1 MARRSGGVR
10 QMQPP
15 QRQGRGATKDSRSM
29 RRLGFDNSVGM
40 AIASNAAT
48 AVESEDETAGGRC
61 ASSPEGVRLDA
72 EPKKFTGSGL
82 NSRSEPEHVP
92 MPDSLGVLFLY
103 TLIPCIGLLAGAA
116 YAVATAPPA
125 RLVSA
130 FQHFAAGV
138 VFAAVAV
145 ELLPQL
151 HAHDAPVAMVVGFC
165 LGVGAMLA
173 AKVVFENA
181 GIVIPIGIDLF
192 IDGVLIA
199 LGFAAG
205 VKGGMVLLVGL
216 TLETL
221 SLGLSTAPSLV
232 RSGLSRT
239 RVVLLAGVAGGIVVL
254 AGAGVGF
261 AIVGLSGSL
270 LAGILGFGVAALLYL
285 VTEELLTEAHE
296 SADTPIVTATFFA
309 GFLLPLLFEWL

>member
-1 MARRSGGVR
+1 M
-10 QMQPP
+10 
-15 QRQGRGATKDSRSM
+15 
-29 RRLGFDNSVGM
+29 
-40 AIASNAAT
+40 
-48 AVESEDETAGGRC
+48 
-61 ASSPEGVRLDA
+61 PE
-72 EPKKFTGSGL
+72 
-82 NSRSEPEHVP
+82 
-92 MPDSLGVLFLY
+92 SLGTLLLY
-103 TLIPCIGLLAGAA
+103 TLIPCFGLLAGAA
-116 YAVATAPPA
+116 YAVATAPPE

-151 HAHDAPVAMVVGFC
+151 QAHDSPIAMVFGFC
-165 LGVGAMLA
+165 LGVAAMLA
-173 AKVVFENA
+173 AKLVFENA
-181 GIVIPIGIDLF
+181 GIIIPVGIDLF

-205 VKGGMVLLVGL
+205 VKGGIVLLAGL

-221 SLGLSTAPSLV
+221 SLGLSSAPSLV
-232 RSGLSRT
+232 RSGLSKA

-254 AGAGVGF
+254 AGAGAGS

-285 VTEELLTEAHE
+285 VTEELLREAHE
-296 SADTPIVTATFFA
+296 GADTPVITATFFA
-309 GFLLPLLFEWL
+309 GFLLPLLFAWF

>member
-1 MARRSGGVR
+1 M
-10 QMQPP
+10 
-15 QRQGRGATKDSRSM
+15 
-29 RRLGFDNSVGM
+29 
-40 AIASNAAT
+40 
-48 AVESEDETAGGRC
+48 
-61 ASSPEGVRLDA
+61 PE
-72 EPKKFTGSGL
+72 
-82 NSRSEPEHVP
+82 
-92 MPDSLGVLFLY
+92 SLGTLLLY
-103 TLIPCIGLLAGAA
+103 TLIPCFGLLAGAA
-116 YAVATAPPA
+116 YAVATAPPE

-151 HAHDAPVAMVVGFC
+151 QAHDSPIAMVFGFC
-165 LGVGAMLA
+165 LGVAAMLA
-173 AKVVFENA
+173 AKLVFENA
-181 GIVIPIGIDLF
+181 GIIIPVGIDLF

-205 VKGGMVLLVGL
+205 VKGGIVLLAGL

-221 SLGLSTAPSLV
+221 SLGLSKA
-232 RSGLSRT
+232 

-254 AGAGVGF
+254 AGAGAGF

-285 VTEELLTEAHE
+285 VTEELLREAHE
-296 SADTPIVTATFFA
+296 GADTPVITATFFA
-309 GFLLPLLFEWL
+309 GFLLPLLFAWF